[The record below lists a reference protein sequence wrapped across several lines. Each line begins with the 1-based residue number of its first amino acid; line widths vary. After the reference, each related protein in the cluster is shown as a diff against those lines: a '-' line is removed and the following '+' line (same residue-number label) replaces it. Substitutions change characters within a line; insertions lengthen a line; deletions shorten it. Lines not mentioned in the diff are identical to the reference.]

1 MHAELW
7 IDLARSMRSSGPGH
21 SDGTLRA
28 AAFGSPLA
36 PPTHRMESSS
46 GVPGCPNGIFCDCE
60 FEGLD
65 PADGCA
71 LIANGVAAPEPEP
84 ETLDTFAP
92 QGLPI
97 HLDLDVSFEAGAI
110 ELESPM
116 KDQRACKAC
125 QRAKCSCSLTAA
137 EPSAPGAKC
146 TRCERLGI
154 ACEPNAP
161 RKRACTG
168 CRKAKERCR
177 WGDDPNTCL
186 RCARLG
192 QPCIWP
198 RSKQQAKRPA
208 TARPA
213 AHSGHVP
220 SLDIASLQQHG
231 PAGPDIEDILASTGQ
246 QPPAGAQAS
255 PRLMPSPSPRRSK
268 HRGTCEACKRAK
280 SACDGHGPGGEPC
293 SRCRRLS
300 IPCVWSAGRSRAQQ
314 LACDACRRRKVA
326 CRRPREGEPCA
337 RCVAQGLVCKTTVDG
352 AASAS
357 PRGAVGVQKT
367 RSTGVDPSP
376 RNHKQPRLQAGGPV
390 RFSPQNLAADAAPPG
405 VMQRFSHLQNTM
417 DSDMLLEGLNGP
429 PSPTPPPPAAPPAF
443 SDASSGAAFSDA
455 SSGAAF
461 SAAAASGS
469 DFAGAGAASEAAAWS
484 AEEARNGRLQSL
496 NGGHLPAQA
505 APASGAVAMQPWDD
519 GMLFGASGIMHT
531 SGAAAAPAPGDDSDS
546 LSFTPSDEW
555 WTSDVG
561 GVLDDPMTIKEEPS
575 QAMAGGGLGVR
586 SSSSDLDPF
595 AGAAARPTAVAPP
608 DMPAS
613 HDTL

>member
-1 MHAELW
+1 
-7 IDLARSMRSSGPGH
+7 
-21 SDGTLRA
+21 
-28 AAFGSPLA
+28 
-36 PPTHRMESSS
+36 
-46 GVPGCPNGIFCDCE
+46 
-60 FEGLD
+60 
-65 PADGCA
+65 
-71 LIANGVAAPEPEP
+71 
-84 ETLDTFAP
+84 
-92 QGLPI
+92 
-97 HLDLDVSFEAGAI
+97 
-110 ELESPM
+110 M

-198 RSKQQAKRPA
+198 RSKQPAKRPA

-213 AHSGHVP
+213 AAGHVA
-220 SLDIASLQQHG
+220 SLDVAALQQHG
-231 PAGPDIEDILASTGQ
+231 PAGPDIEDILASSGPPP
-246 QPPAGAQAS
+246 PPAAAQAS
-255 PRLMPSPSPRRSK
+255 PRLVPSPSPRRSK

-357 PRGAVGVQKT
+357 PRGAAGVQKT
-367 RSTGVDPSP
+367 RSSGVDPSP
-376 RNHKQPRLQAGGPV
+376 RSHKQPRLQAGAPV

-429 PSPTPPPPAAPPAF
+429 PSPTPPPPAAPPF

-461 SAAAASGS
+461 AGAAASGS
-469 DFAGAGAASEAAAWS
+469 DFAGGGAASEAAAWS
-484 AEEARNGRLQSL
+484 AEEARNSRLQSL
-496 NGGHLPAQA
+496 GGGHLPAQA
-505 APASGAVAMQPWDD
+505 APAPGAVAMQPWDD

-546 LSFTPSDEW
+546 LSFSPSDEW
-555 WTSDVG
+555 WSSDVG
-561 GVLDDPMTIKEEPS
+561 GVLDDPMAIKEEPG

-586 SSSSDLDPF
+586 SSSSDLGDPF

-608 DMPAS
+608 DMPAG